1 MLLGEAKKGNA
12 ISDQIYLALRQQIL
26 GGDLEGGTPLRQ
38 DDIAGQHNVS
48 KIPVREALKRLETE
62 GLVEFRP
69 RRGAI
74 VRQINDTDLLE
85 MLDIRIALECRAL
98 ELAISNM
105 DEQDLQLIREVHEE
119 YKTASTQEQW
129 SELNLRF
136 HHCLLEPCGNQQ
148 LLTLLYDIEQKMGAL
163 MRARVTQAS
172 GLERPLREH
181 ATILEACENR
191 DVEAAVKALR
201 AHIEVTQKEVAAFIR
216 RKALHQIKQ

>member
-1 MLLGEAKKGNA
+1 MLGDAKKGQA
-12 ISDQIYLALRQQIL
+12 ISDQIYFALREDIL
-26 GGDLEGGTPLRQ
+26 AGVLEGGTPLRQ
-38 DDIAGQHNVS
+38 DEIAGRHNVS

-98 ELAISNM
+98 ELAIVNM
-105 DEQDLQLIREVHEE
+105 DERDLELIREVHEE
-119 YKTASTQEQW
+119 YKITDEQERW

-148 LLTLLYDIEQKMGAL
+148 LLTLLYDIEQRMGAL

-172 GLERPLREH
+172 GRERPLREH
-181 ATILEACENR
+181 AAILEACENR
-191 DVEAAVKALR
+191 DVEAAVQALR

-216 RKALHQIKQ
+216 RKALHQIRP